1 MPKSTATSRTL
12 DSAFECELRAANTAF
27 MAHQTDEPAGK
38 HQWNLVARDWKL
50 RAIAASAEDEL
61 KRLAPAAG
69 ASDGD
74 QHEPKSLSTARVLVA
89 EDNAMN
95 QMILTAILEHGGME
109 SVMTGNGAEAVEA
122 WEREHWDV
130 ILMDIQMPVLDGL
143 NATRAIRLREATL
156 GRGHTPIIAVTAN
169 VQAAEVREYIVNGM
183 DEVVAKPINIE
194 QLFAALG
201 RALSLGMAQHR
212 RA

>member
-1 MPKSTATSRTL
+1 MPNSITSPRTL
-12 DSAFECELRAANTAF
+12 SGAFECELRAANTEF
-27 MAHQTDEPAGK
+27 MARQTDEPAGK

-50 RAIAASAEDEL
+50 RAIGASAEDEL
-61 KRLAPAAG
+61 NRLAPSAG
-69 ASDGD
+69 RSDGD
-74 QHEPKSLSTARVLVA
+74 HHELRSLSTARVLVA

-95 QMILTAILEHGGME
+95 QMIFTAILKQGGIE
-109 SVMTGNGAEAVEA
+109 SVMTDNGAEAVEA
-122 WEREHWDV
+122 WKREHWDV
-130 ILMDIQMPVLDGL
+130 ILMDIQMPVLDGVD
-143 NATRAIRLREATL
+143 ATRAIRLEEAAL
-156 GRGHTPIIAVTAN
+156 GRGRTPIIAVTAN

-201 RALSLGMAQHR
+201 RALSLGTAQHR